1 MSTLSEGA
9 RQGDILRWEL
19 DHNFSRENVQ
29 VVATAALKVG
39 TVLAKKTKSSVVTAK
54 VAGGTGN
61 GVIGACTLGAKA
73 IPGVYVIKFT
83 KTGGTVTTNVK
94 DTSDN
99 TIGSFATTTASVADV
114 ISPNGEIIGELTVG
128 TAFVS
133 DHINLT
139 VADGD
144 ADWTAGDSIT
154 VTVSGDDK
162 YYIASYGAVDGTG
175 EACAILLNDTPI
187 TAGSILTILRQYAV
201 LVPSDLIYDS
211 SYDTDNKKAVAV
223 AQLKANSNILVTP
236 ATRYL

>member
-1 MSTLSEGA
+1 MSLTEKNYA
-9 RQGDILRWEL
+9 GDLVRYETDRDICRKI
-19 DHNFSRENVQ
+19 VT
-29 VVATAALKVG
+29 VVAAAALTVG
-39 TVLAKKTKSSVVTAK
+39 TLLAKKTKSSVVTAK

-83 KTGGTVTTNVK
+83 KTGGTVTTSVK
-94 DTSDN
+94 DASDN

-154 VTVSGDDK
+154 VTVTGDNK
-162 YYIASYGAVDGTG
+162 YYPAESGAVDGTG
-175 EACAILLNDTPI
+175 EPCALLLEDLAI
-187 TAGSILTILRQYAV
+187 SAGTLSAV
-201 LVPSDLIYDS
+201 LARDAVVAKSFIQWPST
-211 SYDTDNKKAVAV
+211 YDTTNEKNAAYAALETNRIFCVDA
-223 AQLKANSNILVTP
+223 I
-236 ATRYL
+236 